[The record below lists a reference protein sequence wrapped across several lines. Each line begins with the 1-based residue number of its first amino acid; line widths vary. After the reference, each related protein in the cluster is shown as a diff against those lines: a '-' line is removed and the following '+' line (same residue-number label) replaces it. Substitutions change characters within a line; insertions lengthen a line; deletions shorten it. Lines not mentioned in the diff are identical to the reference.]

1 MTMWKRFKSIFS
13 ITGVARRIRVAF
25 LSILLLLIFAGATSL
40 LELERVSHD
49 TEQILVAS
57 EQSVEIAG
65 DMLSAL
71 SDQNDAIIYMAV
83 VGDSSSRYRVD
94 CERSIV
100 RLNSA
105 SERAYQLMGR
115 SENRALVDSLKR
127 YTYSL
132 NRLAND
138 YLSGEVHRRI
148 AYSVMFDTIPSS
160 LTTRSWYV
168 DEYKVGYINLSMQ
181 ISKYL
186 TGSQN
191 TLSPEVNHL
200 SHTARRSVTP
210 VFISLLV
217 MFVVVMMLYFFL
229 KKLYVKPMLRIN
241 RSLGDYLSYRVPFDK
256 GIACRDEV
264 EQLRDRIDTLISK
277 LNK

>member
-1 MTMWKRFKSIFS
+1 ME
-13 ITGVARRIRVAF
+13 GVARRIRVAF
-25 LSILLLLIFAGATSL
+25 LSIFLLLIFAGATSL

-49 TEQILVAS
+49 TEQILAAS

-71 SDQNDAIIYMAV
+71 SDQNDAMIYMAV
-83 VGDSSSRYRVD
+83 VGDSSSRYRVE
-94 CERSIV
+94 CEKSIS

-115 SENRALVDSLKR
+115 SEHHAMVDSLAR
-127 YTYSL
+127 YTRSL
-132 NRLAND
+132 NALARD
-138 YLSGEVHRRI
+138 FLSGDVHRRI
-148 AYSVMFDTIPSS
+148 AYSVMHDTIPSS
-160 LTTRSWYV
+160 FTTRSWYV
-168 DEYKVGYINLSMQ
+168 DEYKVGYMNLSMQ
-181 ISKYL
+181 ISKYM
-186 TGSQN
+186 TGTQN

-217 MFVVVMMLYFFL
+217 MFVVVVMLYFFI

-241 RSLGDYLSYRVPFDK
+241 RSLGDYLSYKVPFDK
-256 GIACRDEV
+256 GISCRDEIA
-264 EQLRDRIDTLISK
+264 QLRDRIDTLISK
-277 LNK
+277 SNK